1 MTVQC
6 TPRHIAQAAFLDIS
20 AAFDKIWH
28 KGLLAKLAQIGVT
41 GLAYDFLLSYLSDR
55 QQRVVIEG
63 QPSTELPV
71 LASVPQG
78 SRLGPLLFI
87 IYINDILVDLECD
100 GLLFADDTA
109 LVAVGSDPTIT
120 AAAINRDLE
129 KISIWAAKWK
139 VTFNASKSKDMIFSN
154 NKVLNNSPP
163 LIFNNTHVSRVSC
176 LNWSKLV

>member
-1 MTVQC
+1 M
-6 TPRHIAQAAFLDIS
+6 
-20 AAFDKIWH
+20 
-28 KGLLAKLAQIGVT
+28 T

-55 QQRVVIEG
+55 QQRVVIDGE
-63 QPSTELPV
+63 PSTELPV

-109 LVAVGSDPTIT
+109 LVAVGSDPSIT

-163 LIFNNTHVSRVSC
+163 LIFNDTYVSRVSTHTHLGVYLTSS
-176 LNWSKLV
+176 LNWSKHIHETCLNANRKRQISTQKHSRSTL